1 MVDLEN
7 ANNIGR
13 PSSDTVDYKETNN
26 ARDHAQN
33 FQSRWDGKDAQTD
46 LRLHHEDDGSYEPD
60 LVEPISFWDFFS
72 MRTACINIAKVGTV
86 LRDLSEYIIMDVFG
100 LLRHVFNVF
109 LFGGHVEGLSLDS
122 SSWRKEGRK
131 PHNEKAKVTLYNR
144 CWESE

>member
-1 MVDLEN
+1 MPRTSRAD
-7 ANNIGR
+7 GM
-13 PSSDTVDYKETNN
+13 
-26 ARDHAQN
+26 ARTPKPICV
-33 FQSRWDGKDAQTD
+33 FI
-46 LRLHHEDDGSYEPD
+46 HEDDGSYEPD